1 MTGKFKNVRLSFI
14 WMTVLLILVFCN
26 SAFAAD
32 SGCRNDE
39 TFFAA
44 GEDDW
49 EYIESIVND
58 AYGDAVKYRADYAF
72 VSDGETYT
80 GAADTV
86 PVDTRFYNYRYNIGQ
101 ADMYIGVYGYD
112 YHEDNVAEVTIYY
125 YSGSDSIVPEFVLAD
140 DSVLSAS
147 DIEGARLR
155 KYENGLKEL
164 RLVLDRKALSDLAFF
179 SRENGRVEV
188 LSPTSTR
195 GDIIVSCVSF
205 SLSRGDYGV
214 IRVIDGE
221 DCILTADAEIR
232 SRVDSGQPVI
242 YSNTGSTFMITAAD
256 TDKVGVVCCEE
267 DYIVTTRGRSL
278 TAMNYSDIAA
288 VGSTSD
294 SAAAGSDTV
303 TVGTDDKQD
312 CEADPD
318 KDCEETFDQAQESLD
333 NNESDMADDAVS
345 DIMET
350 DIDEYSCFCPDEGDA
365 SAVYCDSFI
374 FAENNNPYLYELTP
388 SALGTE
394 FFGSIFGIPGV
405 LSLPETS
412 CSDPLELLGCNA
424 GDIVPAS
431 DSMVLTVNGGCVSDY
446 AGELRF
452 AAASEDA
459 GDIRFHKADGT
470 GYDTDGCMINMT
482 EAFLKKASYCAV
494 DADNIVCAVY
504 NVHGRLLGLA
514 DGYYEEDIAGFLLL
528 PVSGSGGDAYI
539 KEVSVQ
545 YNDLLAENGA
555 YVTLDYYDGTGETAA
570 FAACMSGFVNY
581 GDTVE
586 IELSVNTDAGECSY
600 SVSDE
605 DIDVIF
611 DGFGE
616 YDIRCIS
623 CRELEDEA
631 DENAAAEPEGAGT
644 DTAGVSGPPQEN
656 GSITEGTGH
665 AADGPGITDGEGAGN
680 GADTGASEAVE
691 DAEGTEGQESID
703 DPESTHDTDT
713 GGDQAGTDVTDAGGG
728 QTGTDVT
735 DTGGGQAGIV
745 DTDTP
750 GSPGDSEDT
759 AGKGSTADDTG
770 SGDPSGKKD
779 TAVTA
784 GGTGDDGNAF
794 GGQSGAAACKQQVT
808 AQPDAGTAENTASPP
823 VTDTGP
829 DTGPDAGSP
838 VTDTGPYT

>member
-1 MTGKFKNVRLSFI
+1 M
-14 WMTVLLILVFCN
+14 MALLILVFCN
-26 SAFAAD
+26 AAFAAET
-32 SGCRNDE
+32 GCRSDE

-49 EYIESIVND
+49 EYIESIVNE
-58 AYGDAVKYRADYAF
+58 AYGDVGKYRADYAF
-72 VSDGETYT
+72 VSDTETYMV
-80 GAADTV
+80 AADTV

-101 ADMYIGVYGYD
+101 ADMYIGLYSYD
-112 YHEDNVAEVTIYY
+112 YHEDNVAEIAIYF
-125 YSGSDSIVPEFVLAD
+125 YSGSDSIVPGFVLAD
-140 DSVLSAS
+140 DTVLSSS
-147 DIEGARLR
+147 DIGGARLR

-164 RLVLDRKALSDLAFF
+164 RLELDRKALSELAFF

-188 LSPTSTR
+188 LSPTSTG
-195 GDIIVSCVSF
+195 GDIIVSGVSL

-214 IRVIDGE
+214 IRVIDEE

-242 YSNTGSTFMITAAD
+242 YSNTASTFMITAAD

-288 VGSTSD
+288 VISTSD
-294 SAAAGSDTV
+294 PVTAGSDTA

-318 KDCEETFDQAQESLD
+318 TDCEETFDQEHGSLAD
-333 NNESDMADDAVS
+333 NESDMADDAVS

-350 DIDEYSCFCPDEGDA
+350 DIEECGFLCPDEGDA
-365 SAVYCDSFI
+365 SAVYCDSYI
-374 FAENNNPYLYELTP
+374 FAENNNPYLFELTP
-388 SALGTE
+388 SAMGTE

-412 CSDPLELLGCNA
+412 CSDPLELLGCSA

-431 DSMVLTVNGGCVSDY
+431 DSMVITVNGGCASDY
-446 AGELRF
+446 AGELCF
-452 AAASEDA
+452 AAASGDA

-494 DADNIVCAVY
+494 DSDSIVCAVY

-514 DGYYEEDIAGFLLL
+514 DGYNEEDIAGFLLL

-539 KEVSVQ
+539 SEVSVQ

-555 YVTLDYYDGTGETAA
+555 YVTLDYYDETGETAA
-570 FAACMSGFVNY
+570 FAACMSGFANY

-586 IELSVNTDAGECSY
+586 IELSVNANERECLY
-600 SVSDE
+600 SVNE
-605 DIDVIF
+605 EGIDVII

-616 YDIRCIS
+616 YDIRYIS
-623 CRELEDEA
+623 RRELEDEA
-631 DENAAAEPEGAGT
+631 DENAAAEPEGAAEGEETGNAGNTGDTGAAEGAENTEGTEETGDIEASESTHGT
-644 DTAGVSGPPQEN
+644 DTAGDR
-656 GSITEGTGH
+656 EGM
-665 AADGPGITDGEGAGN
+665 
-680 GADTGASEAVE
+680 
-691 DAEGTEGQESID
+691 
-703 DPESTHDTDT
+703 
-713 GGDQAGTDVTDAGGG
+713 
-728 QTGTDVT
+728 DVT
-735 DTGGGQAGIV
+735 DTAGDQGGTGV
-745 DTDTP
+745 TDTAGDQEYIDGTDTS
-750 GSPGDSEDT
+750 GSPEDREDT
-759 AGKGSTADDTG
+759 AGKEDTGADTG
-770 SGDPSGKKD
+770 SEYQAGEND
-779 TAVTA
+779 TVVTA
-784 GGTGDDGNAF
+784 GTPGHDVDASCSQTDGD
-794 GGQSGAAACKQQVT
+794 ACQQQDT
-808 AQPDAGTAENTASPP
+808 AQVDAGSADSTVSPP

-829 DTGPDAGSP
+829 DTGPP
-838 VTDTGPYT
+838 VKNTVWDTVPAAA